1 MANVTNEINTIEE
14 LIEKFEGGYA
24 VSVGEQ
30 GHIWVYDNALDA
42 ATDAYGHKAELV
54 VTRCD
59 DLYAE
64 FDGGDWIGVEG
75 PKAHEMA
82 EDLDD
87 LLAIFCASAATGYDH
102 ISDRD
107 MTSLP
112 TFGGDDI
119 DEEGVWSWDEDRCL
133 IGTCAND
140 MEIVARA
147 SLDDQVHG

>member
-14 LIEKFEGGYA
+14 LVEKYEGGYA

-64 FDGGDWIGVEG
+64 FDGGSWIGGEG

-133 IGTCAND
+133 IGSCAND

-147 SLDDQVHG
+147 SLDEQVH